1 MTYRERLTM
10 MNGYQLILEAEKH
23 NVKVPHK
30 GRALKIS
37 KDKAIAKILAV
48 VEEKPAEVEEK
59 PAEVPTVEEEP
70 TVEEAPAEVPEVQTV
85 EEAPAEVEAPAPKK
99 ERKPRKKKELTTDV
113 KNLLQFIKDAW
124 TVAGGTVRE
133 PEKENAVFNA
143 LCAEGGRQVLKLMW
157 TTKKIS
163 LFTRVETATQF
174 AEKYQKINYGLP
186 YQCMFFADT
195 EQNRD
200 NLQKLF
206 AHVLAIDAV
215 RPKKEKKAK
224 AKKKAEPT
232 PAEVETA

>member
-1 MTYRERLTM
+1 MMTYKERLTM

-30 GRALKIS
+30 GKALKIS

-48 VEEKPAEVEEK
+48 VEEPAVEE
-59 PAEVPTVEEEP
+59 PAVEE
-70 TVEEAPAEVPEVQTV
+70 
-85 EEAPAEVEAPAPKK
+85 PKK
-99 ERKPRKKKELTTDV
+99 ERKPRKKKEMTADI

-143 LCAEGGRQVLKLMW
+143 LCAENGRQVLKLMW

-163 LFTRVETATQF
+163 LFTRVETGTEF
-174 AEKYQKINYGLP
+174 AEKWQKINYGLP
-186 YQCMFFADT
+186 YQCMYFNDIPET
-195 EQNRD
+195 RD

-206 AHVLAIDAV
+206 AHVLAVDAV

-224 AKKKAEPT
+224 AKKKAEPA
-232 PAEVETA
+232 PAEVETV